1 MIQMKIKATVIL
13 IILILSSLAIYATEP
28 SIPPEMLI
36 PRTTIY
42 GEVINSDNNLIKIN
56 KIVADCKKDSGIVE
70 IEASNNQYANGD
82 KVVIIAKKQNN
93 KLIYDQTLDVAY
105 YKNQCSSQIGSR
117 LFTEIV
123 KEEISGGT
131 ASEGYVSSD
140 GKYTETSV
148 GQAVQ
153 IKEFLLEQGAD
164 TKIPF
169 KIKNN
174 NDQAVKYKFKEFIT
188 YDLVKMNPGGFSEKP
203 ISERKDNAK
212 VNFCTIT
219 FPRSEDVINA
229 GKEKIFEITINCKD
243 VSCVKPSI
251 YNDRCEFTS
260 MPTVEFITPF
270 DEWAETSQDSYWNH
284 NYYVKNEKEGESAS
298 NLGSKCSTSA
308 DCLNGLCLFCPSD
321 TELKIQTDVDTYA
334 ISNCKYL
341 KDKYGDKAQCQS
353 EPNLL
358 KISGGNQGYCGY
370 GHTTTCNG
378 NWNGDKYYINF
389 FSLKEKQ
396 CAGPCVEADEMLLL
410 VRFLTQ
416 DFLDVW
422 KEEVLKMISKGYFE
436 SNFDVEY
443 LEGQVNIKE
452 DGNHQFFA
460 RIYYNFK
467 FDWAKNERAGSG
479 STWESIKVAEKRNGK
494 WEKVTKEEM
503 ISSYKAE
510 LERWHNLGKIRPTEY
525 EIGSIIPKAEAMKKL
540 KECHS
545 SMEINNILIDS
556 AEQKLTFY
564 ASGKIDLDT
573 QNCENDPYN
582 QYTTIIGMVNL
593 QDGDVKCET
602 HKSACAV
609 FASESDMD
617 KTESKQ
623 PKSVDV
629 GSQKNKV
636 GFFKRIANWFSRLF
650 S

>member
-1 MIQMKIKATVIL
+1 MKAKILVIF
-13 IILILSSLAIYATEP
+13 LILVLQSSFTFATPPKP
-28 SIPPEMLI
+28 SPDMLI
-36 PRTTIY
+36 PSITIY
-42 GEVINSDNNLIKIN
+42 GEVISNDNNLIKIN
-56 KIVADCKKDSGIVE
+56 KIVADCKKDSGIIE
-70 IEASNNQYANGD
+70 IEASNKQYASGD

-105 YKNQCSSQIGSR
+105 YKNQCSSQIGFR
-117 LFTEIV
+117 LSTEIL
-123 KEEISGGT
+123 KEEIPGGT
-131 ASEGYVSSD
+131 LLP
-140 GKYTETSV
+140 YTMNANPVTAAEPS
-148 GQAVQ
+148 
-153 IKEFLLEQGAD
+153 IISNRFLEQGIGK
-164 TKIPF
+164 KIPLR
-169 KIKNN
+169 IKNYN
-174 NDQAVKYKFKEFIT
+174 NQTVKYNIKDFIT
-188 YDLVKMNPGGFSEKP
+188 YDLIKLNPGGFSEKS

-212 VNFCTIT
+212 VNYCSID
-219 FPRSEDVINA
+219 FPKGEDSLNA
-229 GKEKIFEITINCKD
+229 EEQKDIEIIIKCQD
-243 VSCVKPSI
+243 VSCVNPPNYYGI
-251 YNDRCEFTS
+251 CEFTS
-260 MPTVEFITPF
+260 IPTVEFVTPF
-270 DEWAETSQDSYWNH
+270 DEWVETSQDSYWNH

-321 TELKIQTDVDTYA
+321 TEFQIQDDVDPYL

-396 CAGPCVEADEMLLL
+396 CAGPCVEPDEMLPL

-416 DFLDVW
+416 DVLDVW

-443 LEGQVNIKE
+443 LDGQVNIKE

-460 RIYYNFK
+460 RINYNFK
-467 FDWAKNERAGSG
+467 FDWANNERAGSG

-494 WEKVTKEEM
+494 WERVSKEEM
-503 ISSYKAE
+503 VSSYKAE

-525 EIGSIIPKAEAMKKL
+525 EISSIIPKAEAMKKL

-545 SMEINNILIDS
+545 NMEINNILMDS
-556 AEQKLTFY
+556 AEQKLTFFV
-564 ASGKIDLDT
+564 SGKIDLDT
-573 QNCENDPYN
+573 QNCENAPLN

-593 QDGDVKCET
+593 QSGEVKCET

-609 FASESDMD
+609 FAPESNTA
-617 KTESKQ
+617 KESKQ
-623 PKSVDV
+623 PKSIDAS
-629 GSQKNKV
+629 SQKNKV
-636 GFFKRIANWFSRLF
+636 GFLKRIANWFSRLF